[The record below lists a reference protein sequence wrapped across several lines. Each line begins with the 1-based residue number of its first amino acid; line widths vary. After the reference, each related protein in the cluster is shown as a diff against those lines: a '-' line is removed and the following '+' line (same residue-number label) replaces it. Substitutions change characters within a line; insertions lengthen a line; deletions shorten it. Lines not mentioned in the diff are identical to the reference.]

1 MKEKI
6 LNWLIQAKN
15 VTYVISKKIWHA
27 LCHAYGQ
34 TKAFFRLIKIYY
46 RAWHINHVTPQ
57 TMGDKLRDIAA
68 KIDAI
73 EKYHDKYCDPEKV
86 CRVDT
91 YRAKR
96 IYNKHKNN
104 IKKELLLLLYN
115 Y

>member
-6 LNWLIQAKN
+6 LNWLIQAKD
-15 VTYVISKKIWHA
+15 TTCVITKKIWHW
-27 LCHAYGQ
+27 LCYVYEQAI
-34 TKAFFRLIKIYY
+34 AFSRLIKIRY
-46 RAWHINHVTPQ
+46 RVWHINQVAPQ
-57 TMGDKLRDIAA
+57 TMGDKLRDIAN

-73 EKYHDKYCDPEKV
+73 EKYHDKYCDPNKV

-91 YRAKR
+91 YRPKR
-96 IYNKHKNN
+96 NYNKLKNN